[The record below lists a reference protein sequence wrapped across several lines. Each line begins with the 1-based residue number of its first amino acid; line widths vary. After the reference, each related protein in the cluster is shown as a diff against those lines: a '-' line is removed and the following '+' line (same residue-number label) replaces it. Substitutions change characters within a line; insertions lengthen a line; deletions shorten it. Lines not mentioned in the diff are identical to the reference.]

1 METSEPSERSRLPP
15 DEVITV
21 TTATKPISSHESHA
35 RSHARGF
42 FTVWFVIALTGGT
55 AFRFWALSSRPGWQ
69 YDEGVY
75 TGVAANLLQHGTVN
89 EHITYGAPWA
99 PDLYQ
104 PPFYFIV
111 LARWFAL
118 TGVSI
123 YHARILGVLCTL
135 VGLTLLWRLLLRV
148 HGPQVALY
156 AMAPIVLD
164 GWLMYVQRISYMEN
178 MLLLLVVAGLLLY
191 QQALDTPSWWR
202 FVAAG
207 VVLGFAS
214 AFKYTG
220 VYVIGAVLLCWLI
233 TQRAHLRHLALL
245 GSALASFS
253 AAILCEVI
261 VFDTSGHNWWWQDTL
276 VQIRRVLGV
285 QQSGGT
291 LTSPTAALHLLFAEY
306 DVFAPSFL
314 IALVTLV
321 LALRRLWR
329 CYRERDWRPV
339 KDNALLW
346 SWMASAIV
354 IFGFST
360 LRYPQYFALI
370 LVPMYAWFWTETRH
384 WRLGTRGRTVLV
396 AVACA
401 AGIASFCGRIVGY
414 DDNVFADVQQY
425 AATSIPAHAV
435 VIADEAIGDLISQPY
450 CREQNTVPCED
461 AASYAITWDTYLQTT
476 SELGDPTYGKIMVGA
491 VRVRSWTG
499 FNGTVTVWRVRR

>member
-1 METSEPSERSRLPP
+1 MTALGTRSDRRPVSAESPHLRLL
-15 DEVITV
+15 
-21 TTATKPISSHESHA
+21 TAAFGIVLL
-35 RSHARGF
+35 GG
-42 FTVWFVIALTGGT
+42 AL
-55 AFRFWALSSRPGWQ
+55 FRFWSLSSRPGWQ

-123 YHARILGVLCTL
+123 YHARIFGVLCAL
-135 VGLTLLWRLLLRV
+135 VGLTLLWRLLVRV
-148 HGPQVALY
+148 HGPQVGLY
-156 AMAPIVLD
+156 AMVPITCD

-178 MLLLLVVAGLLLY
+178 LLLLLVVAGMLLY
-191 QQALDTPSWWR
+191 QGALDTPAWWR
-202 FVAAG
+202 FAAAG
-207 VVLGFAS
+207 VTLGFAA

-220 VYVIGAVLLCWLI
+220 IYVIGAVLLCWLI
-233 TQRAHLRHLALL
+233 TKRAHARHLALL
-245 GSALASFS
+245 GCALAAFS
-253 AAILCEVI
+253 GAILYEVI
-261 VFDTSGHNWWWQDTL
+261 AFDTGSHNWWWQDTM
-276 VQIRRVLGV
+276 VQVRRVLGI

-291 LTSPTAALHLLFAEY
+291 LTSPTAALHLLLAQY

-339 KDNALLW
+339 RDNALLW

-354 IFGFST
+354 IFGFSS

-370 LVPMYAWFWTETRH
+370 LVPMYAWFWTETKNWQLPPLSRN
-384 WRLGTRGRTVLV
+384 VLV
-396 AVACA
+396 AVACM
-401 AGIASFCGRIVGY
+401 AGIASFFGRVVGY
-414 DDNVFADVQQY
+414 DDNVFGDVQQY
-425 AATSIPAHAV
+425 AATSIPPHAV

-450 CREQNTVPCED
+450 CREQDTVPCED
-461 AASYAITWDTYLQTT
+461 VASYAITWDTYLQTT
-476 SELGDPTYGKIMVGA
+476 GELGDATYGKIMAGA
-491 VRVRSWTG
+491 VRVRTWIG
-499 FNGTVTVWRVRR
+499 FNGTVTVWRIRR

>member
-1 METSEPSERSRLPP
+1 M
-15 DEVITV
+15 
-21 TTATKPISSHESHA
+21 TALGT
-35 RSHARGF
+35 RSHRA
-42 FTVWFVIALTGGT
+42 IASRPAFRSGLLSAAFGAVLLVG
-55 AFRFWALSSRPGWQ
+55 ALFRFWSLSSRPGWQ

-75 TGVAANLLQHGTVN
+75 TEVATNLLQHGTVN

-104 PPFYFIV
+104 PPFYFIA
-111 LARWFAL
+111 LARWFSL
-118 TGVSI
+118 TGASI
-123 YHARILGVLCTL
+123 YHARILGVLCALTA
-135 VGLTLLWRLLLRV
+135 LTLLWRLLIRV
-148 HGPQVALY
+148 HGPVVALY
-156 AMAPIVLD
+156 AMIPIVLD

-178 MLLLLVVAGLLLY
+178 MLLLLVVAGMLLY
-191 QQALDTPSWWR
+191 QRALDAPSWWR
-202 FVAAG
+202 FAAAG
-207 VVLGFAS
+207 VLLGFAA

-233 TQRAHLRHLALL
+233 TKRAHLRHLALL
-245 GSALASFS
+245 GCALASVS
-253 AAILCEVI
+253 VAILYEV
-261 VFDTSGHNWWWQDTL
+261 VALDTGGRNWWWQDTL
-276 VQIRRVLGV
+276 VQVRRVLGI

-291 LTSPTAALHLLFAEY
+291 LTSPTAALHLLFAQY

-339 KDNALLW
+339 TGNALLW

-384 WRLGTRGRTVLV
+384 WQLRPRGRNALL
-396 AVACA
+396 AVACV

-425 AATSIPAHAV
+425 AATSIPPHAV
-435 VIADEAIGDLISQPY
+435 VIADEAIGDLFSQPY
-450 CREQNTVPCED
+450 CREQDTVPCG
-461 AASYAITWDTYLQTT
+461 AVASYAITWDTYLQSTW
-476 SELGDPTYGKIMVGA
+476 ELGDPTYRKIMAGA
-491 VRVRSWTG
+491 VRLRSWTG
-499 FNGTVTVWRVRR
+499 FNGTVTVWRIRR

>member
-1 METSEPSERSRLPP
+1 MTAA
-15 DEVITV
+15 
-21 TTATKPISSHESHA
+21 TTPVQTEGRHA
-35 RSHARGF
+35 SAVEGGDRRWACAIA
-42 FTVWFVIALTGGT
+42 FTAVLAAGAL
-55 AFRFWALSSRPGWQ
+55 ARFWSLSSRPGWQ

-75 TGVAANLLQHGTVN
+75 TGVAANLLQHGTAN
-89 EHITYGAPWA
+89 EHITYGSPWA

-111 LARWFAL
+111 LARWFSL

-123 YHARILGVLCTL
+123 YHARVLGVLCAL
-135 VGLTLLWRLLLRV
+135 AALTLLWRLLIRV
-148 HGPQVALY
+148 HGPVVALY
-156 AMAPIVLD
+156 AVVPIVLD
-164 GWLMYVQRISYMEN
+164 GWLLYVQRISYMEN
-178 MLLLLVVAGLLLY
+178 LLLLLVVAGMLLY
-191 QQALDTPSWWR
+191 QRALDTPSWWR

-207 VVLGFAS
+207 VVLGFAA

-233 TQRAHLRHLALL
+233 TQRAHLKHLALL
-245 GSALASFS
+245 GCALAAFS
-253 AAILCEVI
+253 AAILYEVI
-261 VFDTSGHNWWWQDTL
+261 AFDTGGHNWWWQDTM
-276 VQIRRVLGV
+276 VQVRRVFGV

-291 LTSPTAALHLLFAEY
+291 LTSPSAALHLLLSQY

-329 CYRERDWRPV
+329 CYQDRDWRPV
-339 KDNALLW
+339 TGNALLW

-354 IFGFST
+354 IFGFSS

-370 LVPMYAWFWTETRH
+370 LVPMYAWFWTETRN
-384 WRLGTRGRTVLV
+384 WRLRPLSRNVLV
-396 AVACA
+396 GVACL
-401 AGIASFCGRIVGY
+401 AGIASFCGRVVGY

-450 CREQNTVPCED
+450 CREQDTVPCED
-461 AASYAITWDTYLQTT
+461 VASYAITWDTYLQSTR
-476 SELGDPTYGKIMVGA
+476 ELGDASYGKIMAGA

-499 FNGTVTVWRVRR
+499 FNGTVTVWRIRR